1 MRRFALVVAILSIII
16 ATTVTRDLMA
26 EENML
31 PPIDSQIVMLY
42 YDDIT
47 EAANFY
53 GNTLGLQKTMNED
66 WVKIYQLTDS
76 SSVGVV
82 KAGPGAYHVTQEK
95 NAVMLSIVTSDV
107 DGWYRHLKAAGQVKF
122 LKDIHES
129 DVPIRS
135 FLVEDPGGY
144 TIEFFQWRDTE

>member
-1 MRRFALVVAILSIII
+1 MKRLALVGSILSIIV
-16 ATTVTRDLMA
+16 TGTMTRDLWAA
-26 EENML
+26 ESRL
-31 PPIDSQIVMLY
+31 PPIDSHIVMLY
-42 YDDIT
+42 YDDISD
-47 EAANFY
+47 AADFY
-53 GNTLGLQKTMNED
+53 ENTLGLQKTMNED
-66 WVKIYQLTDS
+66 WVKIYQLTDT

-82 KAGPGAYHVTQEK
+82 KVGPGAYHATQEK

-107 DGWYRHLKAAGQVKF
+107 DGWYRRIKTSGQVKF

-144 TIEFFQWRDTE
+144 TVEFFQWLDKE

>member
-1 MRRFALVVAILSIII
+1 MKRLAIVGSILSIIVTG
-16 ATTVTRDLMA
+16 AMTRDLWAA
-26 EENML
+26 ESRL
-31 PPIDSQIVMLY
+31 PPIDSHIVMLY
-42 YDDIT
+42 YDDISD
-47 EAANFY
+47 AADFY
-53 GNTLGLQKTMNED
+53 ENTLGLQKTMNED
-66 WVKIYQLTDS
+66 WVKIYQLTDT

-82 KAGPGAYHVTQEK
+82 KVGPGAYHATQEK

-107 DGWYRHLKAAGQVKF
+107 DGWYRRIKAAGQVKF

-144 TIEFFQWRDTE
+144 TVEFFQWLDKE